1 MLQAMAARNA
11 AQVQP
16 AGASD
21 STAQANAVP
30 ASHCDAPLPH
40 APGSGPPSAASAAWE
55 AATALYDAL
64 RLTIDDPEL
73 DDVVHECLL
82 DQLKREW
89 KRRGI
94 HPELIREL
102 ERRYLDARSRLPV
115 VEYKPAMLDGDGG
128 VMPKEV
134 ERFEAGEGNSILRL
148 AYIWHQGLQRNV
160 EVVCKP
166 IGATITVTNKV
177 DGVGNEV
184 VVAPVVTMHS
194 VGNVSKNL
202 RQAIHE
208 PLFMALGAAPNVH
221 MPMGL
226 MAFRMKYDLQQ
237 DMQSQ
242 AREETIVYEVH
253 MAMSRAAWSM
263 SQLLGGKGG
272 PDSRYR
278 LVIVP
283 EAEQAAAT
291 SGSSGSGQLFRGH
304 LQEPNQTSQLWIQL
318 VRQKW
323 PGSPHLLYTQLE
335 YHRLRALLAQGVEL
349 TGHSEEEV
357 QVRVASLLAWMDL
370 LDTKD
375 LAVTLRALHG
385 LGHCHHDVKPGNLVA
400 DTFSEDMIDRMTW
413 VKKREKLKVAPN
425 TAERLKFRAIDFGNM
440 TWREERNAET
450 VCERGTWVYAPPNLA
465 GNIQRAV
472 GRIAPTDPLY
482 AAKEHQQRAV
492 IDTFACGV
500 VSMNM
505 IMGQGFNT
513 VPPFVRKGAK
523 QPRMDLSNQADC
535 DALHASLLNYSQV
548 PGPGPGTAQKIKVL
562 SSLRSLPLQLLCRM
576 TNYEYQLGPLRAG
589 QGAAS
594 DAVPGAAGPEATLA
608 APSIQQGFALAGAS
622 QAVPSQQQAANGRL
636 PVMPAMPEVVAG
648 LTEALQELGGQCKLP
663 SQVLEWIDE

>member
-1 MLQAMAARNA
+1 MQYI
-11 AQVQP
+11 V
-16 AGASD
+16 
-21 STAQANAVP
+21 
-30 ASHCDAPLPH
+30 
-40 APGSGPPSAASAAWE
+40 
-55 AATALYDAL
+55 
-64 RLTIDDPEL
+64 TIEL
-73 DDVVHECLL
+73 DAFGRRVYVAP
-82 DQLKREW
+82 QLKMQ
-89 KRRGI
+89 
-94 HPELIREL
+94 
-102 ERRYLDARSRLPV
+102 A
-115 VEYKPAMLDGDGG
+115 
-128 VMPKEV
+128 
-134 ERFEAGEGNSILRL
+134 
-148 AYIWHQGLQRNV
+148 
-160 EVVCKP
+160 
-166 IGATITVTNKV
+166 V
-177 DGVGNEV
+177 DGMSR
-184 VVAPVVTMHS
+184 T
-194 VGNVSKNL
+194 L

-208 PLFMALGAAPNVH
+208 PLFFALCSAPNVH
-221 MPMGL
+221 PHMGL
-226 MAFRMKYDLQQ
+226 LLFLNKAESTQVK
-237 DMQSQ
+237 SP
-242 AREETIVYEVH
+242 E
-253 MAMSRAAWSM
+253 SRAETKRQVYDIMLAMPRAPFSLN
-263 SQLLGGKGG
+263 QLLSVG
-272 PDSRYR
+272 
-278 LVIVP
+278 
-283 EAEQAAAT
+283 AAAGEGYWLVVVPQPT
-291 SGSSGSGQLFRGH
+291 QDTAAAAGVGQLYSMLLPDHKQTAKAWQAEVCSKWAAAPQCGCTLMEYCR
-304 LQEPNQTSQLWIQL
+304 LQA
-318 VRQKW
+318 
-323 PGSPHLLYTQLE
+323 
-335 YHRLRALLAQGVEL
+335 LRAQGVEL
-349 TGHSEEEV
+349 TGRTVEEV
-357 QVRVASLLAWMDL
+357 LVRVASLLAWMDL